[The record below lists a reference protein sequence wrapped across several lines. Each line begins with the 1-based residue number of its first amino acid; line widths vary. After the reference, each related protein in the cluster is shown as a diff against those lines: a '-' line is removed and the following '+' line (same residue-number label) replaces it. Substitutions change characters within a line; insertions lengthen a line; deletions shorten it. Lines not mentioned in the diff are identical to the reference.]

1 MYLYEPDPD
10 PIAPSARELLADL
23 GLDVRCVRDALT
35 DDLSRCCPG
44 RDPSRIRSWREA
56 GRRVDGGGPGRGI
69 DPDTGRSQPNVT
81 ATNQGAQSWLS
92 D

>member
-1 MYLYEPDPD
+1 MYLFEPDID
-10 PIAPSARELLADL
+10 PIVPSACDLLADL
-23 GLDVRCVRDALT
+23 GLDVRTVRDALA
-35 DDLSRCCPG
+35 DDLSRQCPDS
-44 RDPSRIRSWREA
+44 DPSRMRSWREA

-69 DPDTGRSQPNVT
+69 DPDPGRSQPNVT